1 MDRSP
6 GIRGALAAC
15 ALAVAV
21 LFVPRVARADA
32 PAPAPGSWGAEL
44 ESVAAWMAQR
54 NGASACSEHCFV
66 LTRLHLAGAADGEMR
81 FSLEGAVLADKPV
94 AVPLFGPPTH
104 AHIDRVTENGKLAA
118 VGFEQDHWFVLTAS
132 RRFVLEGTLSLEGD
146 LALTLPGPLD
156 ALDAELTRGR
166 VVEGAHLS
174 GLVGATVHFDRD
186 AVSAPAEEPPV
197 FQLSRAIRIGR
208 ETTFEYRL
216 VMRSGKD
223 LGVVRL
229 PLAFGEK
236 VLDVQG
242 SSGWSLQGKEL
253 VLPTAGRSAQ
263 VTVTGALA
271 SIPRVEPDAR
281 SSYEWWLVESDAEHR
296 LTVGGDARQID
307 ASQSPIARTQ
317 PSARLFMVARGQ
329 HLDIAAQALVA
340 TEALAAV
347 VSDHHRTI
355 VLTARGDL
363 VADDT
368 LSYENDGIDW
378 LTWPP
383 TGRAVFLA
391 TDNRAERVMRAADG
405 AGEILVPLRVGS
417 HSLHLQS
424 MASESLGLFGGSMVV
439 PTPTHAL
446 ATSRATLTL
455 GLSRGVHPIAVLG
468 GDRPWVAFGTEDAL
482 ALVASIVVALLAL
495 RGRLRRTLGA
505 VALGGLWLLS
515 AGAWMLLV
523 GAGVVSV
530 ASWAAARLLQRG
542 PRLAAWAVIGVAAFI
557 GGVASM
563 GRHAPSHAVTTATA
577 EPQAGFAG
585 DLKKGEQDKQKDLPD
600 QDAIA
605 RASAQS
611 IVAGAEL
618 WQGQENGRLALDGG
632 IVQGVAP
639 VALPLP
645 AYERSIVIARELV
658 TRDRPLTLHLVYIT
672 TSGLAPLVGLWL
684 LCLGFLARL
693 YSAQIARISRLLRE
707 RLARRPE
714 PDLAPPVPVA
724 PPPVV
729 A

>member
-1 MDRSP
+1 MDRTP
-6 GIRGALAAC
+6 GIRGALAAI
-15 ALAVAV
+15 ALAVVV

-32 PAPAPGSWGAEL
+32 PAPAAGSWGAEL
-44 ESVAAWMAQR
+44 ESVATWLAQR
-54 NGASACSEHCFV
+54 NASAACTEHCFV
-66 LTRLHLAGAADGEMR
+66 LTRLHLGGAADGEMR

-104 AHIDRVTENGKLAA
+104 AHIDRVTENGKPAA

-132 RRFVLEGTLSLEGD
+132 RRFVIEGTLSLEGD

-186 AVSAPAEEPPV
+186 AVSSPAEEPPV
-197 FQLSRAIRIGR
+197 FQLSRAVRIGR

-242 SSGWSLQGKEL
+242 STGWTLQGSEI

-263 VTVTGALA
+263 VTITGALA
-271 SIPRVEPDAR
+271 SVTRVEPDAR

-296 LTVGGDARQID
+296 LTVKGDARQID
-307 ASQSPIARTQ
+307 TSQSPIARTQ
-317 PSARLFMVARGQ
+317 PSARLFMVGRGQ
-329 HLDIAAQALVA
+329 HIDIAAQALVA

-347 VSDHHRTI
+347 VREHDRTL

-391 TDNRAERVMRAADG
+391 TDGKAERVMRAADG
-405 AGEILVPLRVGS
+405 AGEVLVPLRVGS
-417 HSLHLQS
+417 HSVHLQS
-424 MASESLGLFGGSMVV
+424 MDMESLGLFGGSMTV

-455 GLSRGVHPIAVLG
+455 GLPGRLHPVAVLG
-468 GDRPWVAFGTEDAL
+468 GDRPWLAFGAEDAL
-482 ALVASIVVALLAL
+482 ALAASLVIALLAL

-505 VALGGLWLLS
+505 VALGGFWLLS
-515 AGAWMLLV
+515 AGAWALLV

-530 ASWAAARLLQRG
+530 AAWAASRLLPRG
-542 PRLAAWAVIGVAAFI
+542 PRLAAAAAIGVAAFVL
-557 GGVASM
+557 GLASM
-563 GRHAPSHAVTTATA
+563 GRHSAPRSTTTVTT
-577 EPQAGFAG
+577 EDIGGLAG
-585 DLKKGEQDKQKDLPD
+585 DLKKADLEKSKQQLD
-600 QDAIA
+600 QDVTIPLA
-605 RASAQS
+605 AQ
-611 IVAGAEL
+611 VALDGKEG
-618 WQGQENGRLALDGG
+618 WMGQVNGRVVLDGG

-645 AYERSIVIARELV
+645 AYERSIVITRELV
-658 TRDRPLTLHLVYIT
+658 TRDRPLTLHLVYLT
-672 TSGLAPLVGLWL
+672 TTGLAPLVGLWL
-684 LCLGFLARL
+684 ICLLWLGRL
-693 YSAQIARISRLLRE
+693 YSVEIARLVRALRE

-714 PDLAPPVPVA
+714 SDPGTQAPAA